1 MELADD
7 ISYGIHDLEDAVALR
22 LVTFRQW
29 NTLVVE
35 QLKLL
40 NIKLNNDIHEIS
52 ELLFGIN
59 NKERKHAISKLIR
72 YFLKNVTIERRNV
85 FENPLLDCKATLEDD
100 DHIQALEIIKDFV
113 VNNVIKQPEIQILD
127 YKGQEIVIKLFEIL
141 SSNAKNLLPKSTY
154 NQYEKAAN
162 KNRVICDY
170 ISGMTDAY
178 ASRLYHKLFTPNMGS
193 VFDRL

>member
-1 MELADD
+1 MV
-7 ISYGIHDLEDAVALR
+7 YVALQ
-22 LVTFRQW
+22 V
-29 NTLVVE
+29 
-35 QLKLL
+35 LL
-40 NIKLNNDIHEIS
+40 C
-52 ELLFGIN
+52 
-59 NKERKHAISKLIR
+59 
-72 YFLKNVTIERRNV
+72 
-85 FENPLLDCKATLEDD
+85 PTLEDD
-100 DHIQALEIIKDFV
+100 DHVQALEIIKDFV